1 MFVEFACWFVCIERT
16 LIAFSSAN
24 NTVLP
29 GSVNGKDVF
38 YTPNLKGIQPGFYKS
53 GDPAAISAHVKALD
67 YAWADL
73 GIISWFGPRHRL
85 DKARITQLMD
95 ETVAQ
100 GSSIK
105 WTVYHEDERNRDA
118 SVDELVAD
126 LNYLEEWFAWHPS
139 FAHIDGKPI
148 STYKSL

>member
-1 MFVEFACWFVCIERT
+1 
-16 LIAFSSAN
+16 
-24 NTVLP
+24 
-29 GSVNGKDVF
+29 
-38 YTPNLKGIQPGFYKS
+38 
-53 GDPAAISAHVKALD
+53 
-67 YAWADL
+67 
-73 GIISWFGPRHRL
+73 L

-126 LNYLEEWFAWHPS
+126 LEYLEEWFAWHPA

-148 STYKSL
+148 STCQFVLKCCCF